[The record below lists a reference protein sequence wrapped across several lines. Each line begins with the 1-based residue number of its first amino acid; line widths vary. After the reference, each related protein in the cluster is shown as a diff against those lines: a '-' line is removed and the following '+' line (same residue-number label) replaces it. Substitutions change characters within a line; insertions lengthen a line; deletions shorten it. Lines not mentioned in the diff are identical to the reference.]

1 MADTVAQWIFPATRM
16 KYTTVSTPPTQVMI
30 VCSRM
35 IVSNP
40 SAALPTMST
49 VMIRK
54 AITLVAVPALQCS
67 CANTVAVA
75 SVASAVSTISQPTL
89 SIHETSAGSLFPC
102 TPNAARDSTSVGAD
116 PRLPATAMKP
126 TSRNETTI
134 PISPA
139 TQACQKEM
147 PKPST
152 YA

>member
-1 MADTVAQWIFPATRM
+1 MTRM
-16 KYTTVSTPPTQVMI
+16 KYTTVKIRVTTVMI

-49 VMIRK
+49 VMIRN
-54 AITLVAVPALQCS
+54 ATTLVTSPELQPS
-67 CANTVAVA
+67 RANTVAVA
-75 SVASAVSTISQPTL
+75 SVASTVSTISQPTL

-116 PRLPATAMKP
+116 PRLPATAMNP

-152 YA
+152 

>member
-16 KYTTVSTPPTQVMI
+16 KYTTVSTPVTQVMT

-54 AITLVAVPALQCS
+54 AITLVPVPALQCS

-75 SVASAVSTISQPTL
+75 SVASTVSTISQPTL
-89 SIHETSAGSLFPC
+89 RIHDTRAGSLLPC

-126 TSRNETTI
+126 TSRNDTTM
-134 PISPA
+134 PMNPA
-139 TQACQKEM
+139 RHACQNET
-147 PKPST
+147 PPSST
-152 YA
+152 